1 MSLSEGVFYAFGAAL
16 CFAMGPVFFERG
28 AKDLPSPFA
37 SLVRLIAP
45 LTVLALLVTMSPFA
59 GEVLAVSNTNV
70 ALILVGGVVNL
81 AIADTLLIRAIGA
94 IGVSRAVS
102 ISSVYPLFVM
112 LILGE
117 SIMMQ
122 TLLGI
127 TLVMMGIYLVSTS
140 RSEEGTIYR
149 PSEEHQRYGFGLGR
163 ALRPAYMLKRLRATT
178 SVLTKDDFIHSNFGL
193 GIALSLGAA
202 VCWAVGIAIFKTVV
216 DMVRPEVLNL
226 YRLAGGFVFMLV
238 INGMTKNMRSNIDLL
253 SGRRLVL
260 LSIGGVV
267 GSVAGSILTYKGLAL
282 ADGGVIS
289 SITASSPIFTALISI
304 ALGET
309 ASLRLFGGVVTTV
322 IGIVLVVG

>member
-1 MSLSEGVFYAFGAAL
+1 MAASEGILYAFGAAL
-16 CFAMGPVFFERG
+16 CFAIGPVFFERG

-45 LTVLALLVTMSPFA
+45 LTVLTFLVAFAPFA
-59 GEVLAVSNTNV
+59 SDVRAVSDTHI
-70 ALILVGGVVNL
+70 ALILAGGVVNL
-81 AIADTLLIRAIGA
+81 AIADTLLIRAIGV

-102 ISSVYPLFVM
+102 ISSVYPLIVM

-117 SIMMQ
+117 SIVVQ
-122 TLLGI
+122 TVLGI
-127 TLVMMGIYLVSTS
+127 ILVMLGIYLVSTS
-140 RSEEGTIYR
+140 RGEAGNIYR
-149 PSEEHQRYGFGLGR
+149 PSEEHQRYGFGLGN
-163 ALRPAYMLKRLRATT
+163 ALRPAYLLHRLRATT
-178 SVLTKDDFIHSNFGL
+178 SILKKEIFERSKYGM

-216 DMVRPEVLNL
+216 YAVRPEVLNL

-238 INGMTKNMRSNIDLL
+238 INAMTRNVRSNISLL
-253 SGRRLVL
+253 SGRRIAL

-309 ASLRLFGGVVTTV
+309 ASLRMLSGIVTTV

>member
-1 MSLSEGVFYAFGAAL
+1 MSLNEGVFYAFGAAL
-16 CFAMGPVFFERG
+16 CFAMCPVFFERG

-37 SLVRLIAP
+37 SLVRLAAP
-45 LTVLALLVTMSPFA
+45 LTVLTFIVAMSSFSS
-59 GEVLAVSNTNV
+59 EVLFVSGTHI
-70 ALILVGGVVNL
+70 ALILAGGVVNL

-102 ISSVYPLFVM
+102 ISSVYPLIVM

-117 SIMMQ
+117 SIVVQ
-122 TLLGI
+122 TILGI
-127 TLVMMGIYLVSTS
+127 ILVMIGIYLVSTS
-140 RSEEGTIYR
+140 RSEEGTIYK
-149 PSEEHQRYGFGLGR
+149 PSEDHQRYGFGLGR

-178 SVLTKDDFIHSNFGL
+178 SVLTKDAFLHSNYGM

-202 VCWAVGIAIFKTVV
+202 VCWAVGISIFKTVV
-216 DMVRPEVLNL
+216 DAVRPEVLNL
-226 YRLAGGFVFMLV
+226 YRLAGGFIFMLV
-238 INGMTKNMRSNIDLL
+238 INAMTRNMRSNMSLL
-253 SGRRLVL
+253 SGRRVAL

-304 ALGET
+304 ALGEA
-309 ASLRLFGGVVTTV
+309 ASLRMLGGVVTTV

>member
-1 MSLSEGVFYAFGAAL
+1 MSVGEGVFYAFGAAL
-16 CFAMGPVFFERG
+16 CFAMCPVFFERG
-28 AKDLPSPFA
+28 AKGLPSPFA
-37 SLVRLIAP
+37 SFVRLGAP
-45 LTVLALLVTMSPFA
+45 LTVLALLVSMAPFA
-59 GEVLAVSNTNV
+59 GEVLSVSNTHI
-70 ALILVGGVVNL
+70 ALILAGGVVNL

-117 SIMMQ
+117 SIVVQ
-122 TLLGI
+122 TIIGI
-127 TLVMMGIYLVSTS
+127 ILVMMGIYLVSTS

-163 ALRPAYMLKRLRATT
+163 ALRPAYMLKRLRTTT
-178 SVLTKDDFIHSNFGL
+178 SVLTKDVFWQSNYGM

-202 VCWAVGIAIFKTVV
+202 VCWAIGISIFKTVV
-216 DMVRPEVLNL
+216 DTVRPEVLNL
-226 YRLAGGFVFMLV
+226 YRLAGGFVFMLI
-238 INGMTKNMRSNIDLL
+238 INTMTRNMRSNMSLL
-253 SGRRLVL
+253 NGRRVAL

-289 SITASSPIFTALISI
+289 SITASSPILTALISI
-304 ALGET
+304 ALGEA
-309 ASLRLFGGVVTTV
+309 ASLRMFGGVVTTV
-322 IGIVLVVG
+322 IGIVLVVS